1 MDDFLDFIMTRN
13 LVMMKILNV
22 VIDLR
27 VVMSLM
33 SRKVTIQVRGIRK
46 RRIFNMIEDFSEKRF
61 KVIMN

>member
-1 MDDFLDFIMTRN
+1 MTRN

-27 VVMSLM
+27 VVMSLVR
-33 SRKVTIQVRGIRK
+33 RKVTIQVRGIRK

>member
-1 MDDFLDFIMTRN
+1 MTRN

-27 VVMSLM
+27 VVMSLV
-33 SRKVTIQVRGIRK
+33 SRKETIQVRGIRK

>member
-1 MDDFLDFIMTRN
+1 MTRN

>member
-1 MDDFLDFIMTRN
+1 MTRN

-27 VVMSLM
+27 VVMSLVR
-33 SRKVTIQVRGIRK
+33 RKVTIQVRGIRK
-46 RRIFNMIEDFSEKRF
+46 RRIFNMIEDFNEKRF

>member
-22 VIDLR
+22 VNDLR

>member
-1 MDDFLDFIMTRN
+1 MTRN

-27 VVMSLM
+27 VVMSLV

>member
-27 VVMSLM
+27 VVMSLV

-46 RRIFNMIEDFSEKRF
+46 RRT
-61 KVIMN
+61 

>member
-1 MDDFLDFIMTRN
+1 MTRN
-13 LVMMKILNV
+13 LVMIKILNV

-27 VVMSLM
+27 VVMSLV

>member
-13 LVMMKILNV
+13 LIMMKILNV